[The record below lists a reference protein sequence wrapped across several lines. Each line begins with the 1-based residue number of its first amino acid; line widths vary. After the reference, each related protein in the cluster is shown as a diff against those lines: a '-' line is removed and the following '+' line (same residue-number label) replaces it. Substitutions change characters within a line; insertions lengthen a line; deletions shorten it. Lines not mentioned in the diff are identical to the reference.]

1 MEPQQDP
8 ADKPTRVLNLLAP
21 GCVLS
26 NRYRIERAVGKGG
39 FGVVYLAH
47 DLQLHDKPVVV
58 KLLEERDNNDD
69 WLHTKFRKECEALAR
84 IDHPGVVGVLDQGNT
99 AEGNLF
105 LVMQYVDGVTLHRAL
120 ATGPLELS
128 RVASLLY
135 QMADALNAAH
145 DKGVYHRDLKPANV
159 MLRKLRGGRE
169 QAVIIDFG
177 IASVAD
183 SAVTATSQTRVAGSL
198 PYIAPEQLNGKPEA
212 ASDIYSLGVVVY
224 EMVTGRWPFQATAP
238 VELYFQQ
245 QRGVQRKPSEL
256 RPQLSMAAENAV
268 LRALAFDT
276 KDRYAHAVD
285 FSDDFSKGITAPVE
299 TLPLTAS
306 ATHDV
311 PPRLSEPARPSEGTE
326 MPPHSTGDLGDAPRQ
341 GSGISSASRTAT
353 GVVRTRRAA
362 AFATLGIVAAAGLLA
377 AWFWLRPQL
386 QTPLLLNQAPIT
398 NDGQTKFAYWTAITG
413 YPLTTDGP
421 RIFFTEFING
431 TRVIRQVSSTGGEV
445 VPVPGAPDDSGLFPT
460 DSDTKRSALLLTK
473 NLNRCCEL
481 WVAPMMGGSPRRVGD
496 FIGRDGVWS
505 PDGDRIAY
513 IGNDHGENGSIFV
526 ARPDGSESRMLVAPN
541 PAIPAAT
548 WLRWSPDGNRLRFT
562 VQDPKTDAGSL
573 WEVAADGSGL
583 HPLLPDWSR
592 PGAECCGSWTPDGRY
607 FVFESWHDGNPNIW
621 VVREQDMLHT
631 TPNPVRL
638 TNGPLL
644 YHTPMPS
651 TDGKRIFVLA
661 VQAHGDLVNV
671 GAQPHQ
677 TTPLLGTLSI
687 SQADFSRDG
696 NWVAYTTYPDN
707 LLWRSRADGSQ
718 RLQLTGPGI
727 EAGTPRWSPDGKEI
741 AFAGRRPHKPWSIY
755 TIAAQGGSPHQLT
768 TEGIDEAFPDWSPD
782 GNRLAFCRLPRS
794 APAEDL
800 IVRVLELKTGK
811 ISTIH
816 RADGLYYP
824 RWSPDGRY
832 LSVTSKDAENF
843 TVMLLDLTNSSWI
856 NLASAQAYAQL
867 AWSRNGKYLYFS
879 DYPAQGPTVYRARI
893 SDHKIEQV
901 ARLGDMKLL
910 NTDLGTLS
918 MGGLAPDE
926 SPIAVRDTGT
936 QELYALEVKLP

>member
-1 MEPQQDP
+1 MDPQQDP
-8 ADKPTRVLNLLAP
+8 ADKPTRLLQPLAP

-26 NRYRIERAVGKGG
+26 NRYRIERPIGKGG

-47 DLQLHDKPVVV
+47 DVQLHEKPVVV
-58 KLLEERDNNDD
+58 KLLEERDNDDD
-69 WLHTKFRKECEALAR
+69 WLQTKFRKECEALAR

-105 LVMQYVDGVTLHRAL
+105 LVMQYVDGVTLHSAL
-120 ATGPLELS
+120 TTGPLELS
-128 RVASLLY
+128 RVASLLS

-145 DKGVYHRDLKPANV
+145 DKGVYHRDLKPGNI

-183 SAVTATSQTRVAGSL
+183 SAVTRTSQSRVAGSL
-198 PYIAPEQLNGKPEA
+198 PYMAPEQLNGKPEA

-245 QRGVQRKPSEL
+245 QRGVQRKPSQL
-256 RPQLSMAAENAV
+256 RPQLSPAAENAIV
-268 LRALAFDT
+268 KALAFDT

-285 FSDDFSKGITAPVE
+285 FSDDFSKGIGAPVE

-306 ATHDV
+306 APHAV
-311 PPRLSEPARPSEGTE
+311 PPRLSESARPSERPE
-326 MPPHSTGDLGDAPRQ
+326 MQPH
-341 GSGISSASRTAT
+341 RTAT
-353 GVVRTRRAA
+353 GVIRTHRAA
-362 AFATLGIVAAAGLLA
+362 AFAALGIMAAALLLA
-377 AWFWLRPQL
+377 AWFWLRPLL
-386 QTPLLLNQAPIT
+386 QTPQLLIQVAIT
-398 NDGQTKFAYWTAITG
+398 NDGQTKFANWTGITG

-445 VPVPGAPDDSGLFPT
+445 VPVPGVPDDSGLFPT
-460 DSDTKRSALLLTK
+460 DSDTKRSTLLLTK
-473 NLNRCCEL
+473 DLNQCCEL
-481 WVAPMMGGSPRRVGD
+481 WVVPMMGGSPRRVGD

-505 PDGDRIAY
+505 PGGDRIAY

-562 VQDPKTDAGSL
+562 VQDPKTHAGSL
-573 WEVAADGSGL
+573 WEVAADGRGL
-583 HPLLPDWSR
+583 HPLLPGWS

-607 FVFESWHDGNPNIW
+607 FVFESWHDGQPNIW
-621 VVREQDMLHT
+621 LVREPGLLHT
-631 TPNPVRL
+631 VPSPVRL
-638 TNGPLL
+638 TSGPLL

-651 TDGKRIFVLA
+651 TDGKKIFVLG

-671 GAQPHQ
+671 GADSHS
-677 TTPLLGTLSI
+677 LLGALSI
-687 SQADFSRDG
+687 SQADYSRDG
-696 NWVAYTTYPDN
+696 SWVAYTTYPDN

-741 AFAGRRPHKPWSIY
+741 AFAGRRPLKPWSIY
-755 TIAAQGGSPHQLT
+755 TIAAQGGSPHQRT
-768 TEGIDEAFPDWSPD
+768 MEGIDEAFPDWSPD
-782 GNRLAFCRLPRS
+782 GSRLAFCRLPRS
-794 APAEDL
+794 APAEEL
-800 IVRVLELKTGK
+800 IVRVLELSTRK
-811 ISTIH
+811 ISTIR
-816 RADGLYYP
+816 RAVGLYYP

-832 LSVTSKDAENF
+832 LAATSKDAEGF
-843 TVMLLDLTNSSWI
+843 TVMLFDLTNSTWI
-856 NLASAQAYAQL
+856 NLASVQGYAQL

-893 SDHKIEQV
+893 TDHKVEQA
-901 ARLGDMKLL
+901 ARLGEMKLL

-918 MGGLAPDE
+918 MSGLAPDE
-926 SPIAVRDTGT
+926 SPVAVRDTGS